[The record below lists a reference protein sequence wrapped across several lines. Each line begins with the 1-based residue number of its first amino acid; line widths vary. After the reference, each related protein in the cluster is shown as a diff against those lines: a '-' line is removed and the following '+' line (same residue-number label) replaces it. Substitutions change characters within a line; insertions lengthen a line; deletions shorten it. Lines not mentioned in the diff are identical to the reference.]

1 MLRTVHNRLF
11 AAALLMTGLCCPLSA
26 RDYDSDASFLTN
38 PPAKGPS
45 TDTISKKDV
54 RDISLTGPQS
64 DSPFFVERQ
73 EAKAAMAE
81 AGREGY
87 GMYVPKPPK
96 PSAGKRISSF
106 FKGMFGS
113 LGRNGRG
120 GDTPLLLSVEPLEF
134 SLSQTSEL
142 DVSLKISNAKKHEIE
157 INYPNDQ
164 RLEVLTKDAA
174 GNVIARWSED
184 RAFEPREG
192 FVEINP
198 EEFVI
203 YAERVPTSRMKAGQT
218 YTIEASLSGQ
228 EGYTASTKITPRP

>member
-1 MLRTVHNRLF
+1 MLRTVHPRLF
-11 AAALLMTGLCCPLSA
+11 AATLLMTGICCPLFAES
-26 RDYDSDASFLTN
+26 DQSDASFLTN
-38 PPAKGPS
+38 PVKGPS
-45 TDTISKKDV
+45 RETISKTDV
-54 RDISLTGPQS
+54 RDISVTGPQS
-64 DSPFFVERQ
+64 DSPFFMERQ
-73 EAKAAMAE
+73 EAKAAMAQ

-96 PSAGKRISSF
+96 PPAGKRISGF

-113 LGRNGRG
+113 LKRNAQG
-120 GDTPLLLSVEPLEF
+120 GSTPLVLSVEPGEF
-134 SLSQTSEL
+134 SLSQTGEL
-142 DVSLKISNAKKHEIE
+142 DVSLKISNAQKHEIE

-164 RLEVLTKDAA
+164 RLEVVTKDSA

-198 EEFVI
+198 EEYVI
-203 YAERVPTSRMKAGQT
+203 YAERVSTSKMKAGQT

-228 EGYTASTKITPRP
+228 EGYTAATRITPRP